1 MVEMKIKIT
10 EDKKVHVGSV
20 EAIGCTCD
28 ITVKGILATENEI
41 KASEVLKKKLNVDRG
56 YEIVNHT
63 SMTNEKILNELFS
76 NL

>member
-1 MVEMKIKIT
+1 MVEIKIKIT

-28 ITVKGILATENEI
+28 IKVKGILATKNEI
-41 KASEVLKKKLNVDRG
+41 KASEVLKEKLNIDKG
-56 YEIVNHT
+56 YEIVNH
-63 SMTNEKILNELFS
+63 SSISNEKILSELFN

>member
-41 KASEVLKKKLNVDRG
+41 KATEVLKKKLNVDRG
-56 YEIVNHT
+56 YEIVNNT
-63 SMTNEKILNELFS
+63 SMSNEKILKELFNEL
-76 NL
+76 

>member
-1 MVEMKIKIT
+1 MVKIEIKIT

-28 ITVKGILATENEI
+28 INVKGILATENEI
-41 KASEVLKKKLNVDRG
+41 KASEVLKKKLNIDRG

-63 SMTNEKILNELFS
+63 SMSNEKILNELFS

>member
-10 EDKKVHVGSV
+10 EDKKVYVGSV

-63 SMTNEKILNELFS
+63 SMSNEKILNELFS

>member
-1 MVEMKIKIT
+1 MVEIKIKIT
-10 EDKKVHVGSV
+10 EDKKVSFGSV

-28 ITVKGILATENEI
+28 ITVKGILPTKNEV

-63 SMTNEKILNELFS
+63 SMTNEKILSELF
-76 NL
+76 NEM

>member
-10 EDKKVHVGSV
+10 EDKKVHFGSV
-20 EAIGCTCD
+20 EAIDCTCD
-28 ITVKGILATENEI
+28 ITVRGILATEHEI
-41 KASEVLKKKLNVDRG
+41 KASEVLKKKLNIDRG

-63 SMTNEKILNELFS
+63 SMSNEKILNELFN

>member
-10 EDKKVHVGSV
+10 EDKKSGFWKRRGNWLYLWYYSKRNFSYRKWDKSNRGTK
-20 EAIGCTCD
+20 E
-28 ITVKGILATENEI
+28 
-41 KASEVLKKKLNVDRG
+41 KLNIDRG

-63 SMTNEKILNELFS
+63 SMSNEKILNELFN

>member
-10 EDKKVHVGSV
+10 EDKKVNFGSV

-41 KASEVLKKKLNVDRG
+41 KATEVLKKKLNIDRG

-63 SMTNEKILNELFS
+63 SMSNEKILNELFN

>member
-1 MVEMKIKIT
+1 MVKIEIKIT
-10 EDKKVHVGSV
+10 EDKRVNVGSV

-28 ITVKGILATENEI
+28 ITVKGIIPTENEI
-41 KASEVLKKKLNVDRG
+41 KASEVLKKKLNIDRG

-63 SMTNEKILNELFS
+63 SISNEKILSELFG

>member
-10 EDKKVHVGSV
+10 EDKKVNVGTV
-20 EAIGCTCD
+20 KAIGCTCD
-28 ITVKGILATENEI
+28 ISVKGIFASENEI
-41 KASEVLKKKLNVDRG
+41 NACEVLKKKLNFDKG
-56 YEIVNHT
+56 YEIVNNT

>member
-10 EDKKVHVGSV
+10 EDEKVHVGSV
-20 EAIGCTCD
+20 EAIGCTCN

-41 KASEVLKKKLNVDRG
+41 KATEVLKKKLNVDRG
-56 YEIVNHT
+56 YEIVNHI
-63 SMTNEKILNELFS
+63 SMTDEKLLNEIFN

>member
-10 EDKKVHVGSV
+10 EDKKVHFESV

-28 ITVKGILATENEI
+28 ITVRGIFASENEI
-41 KASEVLKKKLNVDRG
+41 NACELLKKKLGVDKG
-56 YEIVNHT
+56 YELVNHT
-63 SMTNEKILNELFS
+63 SMSNEKILNELFN